1 MKNVKL
7 AIAALVIGAST
18 FMAFNINQTASIKG
32 KITPA
37 TASEKAWALSATDT
51 LQTPI
56 ANGEFNFATVK
67 AGTYQIIIEGKA
79 PYKNTAKNNVEVKDG
94 AVTDVGEIVVNQ

>member
-7 AIAALVIGAST
+7 AIAALVIGASS
-18 FMAFNINQTASIKG
+18 FMAFNISQTASIKG

-37 TASEKAWALSATDT
+37 TSSEKAWALSATDT
-51 LQTPI
+51 VQTAI
-56 ANGEFNFATVK
+56 SNGEFTFPTVK
-67 AGTYQIIIEGKA
+67 AGTYQIIIEAKA

-94 AVTDVGEIVVNQ
+94 GVTDVGEIVVNQ